1 MRQRQPQHQTSSSNQ
16 RLTEH
21 KRALFSW
28 AILLIASTAAAQ
40 TVYRCGDQYSASP
53 SCNGAIISSVEDAR
67 NARQAQTQKT
77 QTLQAQ
83 QEADA
88 LERSRFKA
96 EQQGQRNVAVVPMPN
111 RDALFSNS
119 AVESAAP
126 ATPPHGKHKKLASP
140 YFTAKDNT
148 PKPAK
153 LPKQKAE
160 KNGASPKAAP

>member
-1 MRQRQPQHQTSSSNQ
+1 MRQRHLLHPTSPSSQ
-16 RLTEH
+16 RLTSH
-21 KRALFSW
+21 KIALLIWW
-28 AILLIASTAAAQ
+28 APLLIAFEAAAQ

-53 SCNGAIISSVEDAR
+53 SCNGAIIPSVTDAR

-88 LERSRFKA
+88 LEKNRLKS
-96 EQQGQRNVAVVPMPN
+96 EQLGKRNVAALPTYN
-111 RDALFSNS
+111 RDALFSS
-119 AVESAAP
+119 TVEHAAP
-126 ATPPHGKHKKLASP
+126 VPPSHGKHQKLASP

-148 PKPAK
+148 PKP
-153 LPKQKAE
+153 PKTKVE